1 MSGTGGI
8 YLVLLMHTYL
18 VIVGGRGIDEGY
30 AGHLKCCVFLS
41 DGRLPDALFASRTA
55 HTLLVLPP

>member
-1 MSGTGGI
+1 M
-8 YLVLLMHTYL
+8 
-18 VIVGGRGIDEGY
+18 IVDGRGIDEGY

-41 DGRLPDALFASRTA
+41 DGRLPDALFVSRTA